1 MYIFPETILIGMS
14 YLLSFLSSYIV
25 FDFMSK
31 IDRNKFYKRKV
42 YIASYIIF
50 TLALIILYGITG
62 SEVLN
67 VIFSLILTVIVGHF
81 LYNDQKV
88 YILYYSLLIV
98 VLTIFQIVISYIFN
112 LIYIMGI
119 INFYD
124 INALSLV
131 ISIVIQF
138 ASLIASRLFVNWY
151 KQKSITNFT
160 KVQFFNFLVLPIFSI
175 LYIVTL
181 MMYMETFVSTTDN
194 LLLIFNITSIIFLNI
209 FITNIFQEISK
220 NNEMKNKINLYENQ
234 ANMEYEYYNSLEE
247 KYKES
252 RKVIHDIKN
261 HIQTIENLYKD
272 NEFDKAELYKGDLYK
287 MFNKLEQKYYTYNKV
302 LNIILNDKCEKAKR
316 YGITIDCKIGDVN
329 LEKIRDIDVTT
340 IFSNLLDNAID
351 EVKEFKQDKEI
362 FVKVDKFNEF
372 IVINVTN
379 KLKSKIVKI
388 DSELKTTKKNHEG
401 LGLQNVKMAI
411 EKYEGTLRIDFDDN
425 HFKVNI
431 VIPTN

>member
-124 INALSLV
+124 INALSLA

-247 KYKES
+247 KYKEF

>member
-124 INALSLV
+124 INALSLA

-220 NNEMKNKINLYENQ
+220 KNEMKNKINLYENQ

>member
-1 MYIFPETILIGMS
+1 MYIFPETILIGIS

-42 YIASYIIF
+42 YIVAYVIF
-50 TLALIILYGITG
+50 TLALIISYSIIK
-62 SEVLN
+62 SQ
-67 VIFSLILTVIVGHF
+67 VINILLSLVLTVIVGHF
-81 LYNDQKV
+81 LYNDKKI
-88 YILYYSLLIV
+88 YILYYSLFIV
-98 VLTIFQIVISYIFN
+98 ILTIFQVVISYIFN
-112 LIYIMGI
+112 FIYVIGL

-124 INALSLV
+124 INALSLATL
-131 ISIVIQF
+131 IVMQF
-138 ASLIASRLFVNWY
+138 GSLIASRLFINWY

-160 KVQFFNFLVLPIFSI
+160 KVQFFNFLILPIVSI
-175 LYIVTL
+175 FYIITL
-181 MMYMETFVSTTDN
+181 MMYMETFVSTSDN
-194 LLLIFNITSIIFLNI
+194 LLLVFNIASIIFLNI

-220 NNEMKNKINLYENQ
+220 NNEMKNKISLYENQ
-234 ANMEYEYYNSLEE
+234 ANMEYEYYNSLEA
-247 KYKES
+247 KYKDS

-261 HIQTIENLYKD
+261 HIQTIENLYKG
-272 NEFDKAELYKGDLYK
+272 NEFEKAELYKDDLYK
-287 MFNKLEQKYYTYNKV
+287 MFNRLEQKYYTYNKV
-302 LNIILNDKCEKAKR
+302 LNIILNDKCEKAKK
-316 YGITIDCKIGDVN
+316 YGITIDCKVGDVN

-379 KLKSKIVKI
+379 KLKSKIVKV
-388 DSELKTTKKNHEG
+388 DSELRTTKKNHEG

>member
-1 MYIFPETILIGMS
+1 MS

-124 INALSLV
+124 INALSLA

-220 NNEMKNKINLYENQ
+220 KNEMKNKINLYENQ

>member
-14 YLLSFLSSYIV
+14 YLLSFLSIV

-124 INALSLV
+124 INALSLA

-220 NNEMKNKINLYENQ
+220 KNEMKNKINLYENQ